1 MSVVGTRLPLLP
13 CSCNPNECDKRFC
26 DWQAETPSNTPD
38 DFVFASFKLDGKKP
52 RTGNMI
58 VADYLRLAIKVVNGA
73 TYDMAGNVL
82 KRFEFN
88 CFRHTLAS
96 FLLAQ
101 GNSPCANQEPSPMVE
116 NIDARY
122 LRARDDRREAGYA
135 GVDAGTN
142 NAENSCGC

>member
-1 MSVVGTRLPLLP
+1 
-13 CSCNPNECDKRFC
+13 
-26 DWQAETPSNTPD
+26 
-38 DFVFASFKLDGKKP
+38 
-52 RTGNMI
+52 MI